1 MQIHLIGIRDLPEHR
16 IIKRLSLYEVTLW
29 GRDSVSVVRIAKSPY
44 YSIFFFFFFE
54 KIYENFVGT
63 LRTVRNREMSLLE
76 RCPYREVRL

>member
-29 GRDSVSVVRIAKSPY
+29 GRDSVSVVRIAKSPHFF
-44 YSIFFFFFFE
+44 FFFFFFE

>member
-1 MQIHLIGIRDLPEHR
+1 MKLLSGAEIQCPLFVLQRVR
-16 IIKRLSLYEVTLW
+16 IIS
-29 GRDSVSVVRIAKSPY
+29 
-44 YSIFFFFFFE
+44 FFFFE

>member
-1 MQIHLIGIRDLPEHR
+1 MKLLSGAEIQCPLSVLQRVR
-16 IIKRLSLYEVTLW
+16 II
-29 GRDSVSVVRIAKSPY
+29 A
-44 YSIFFFFFFE
+44 FFFFFE